1 MNFMNWFETQTR
13 LFPNA
18 MFVDLVHVRTAG
30 SSRLKRYVLPRE
42 EPSSIASLVLT
53 DAHQAA
59 EALRGVQTFSVAL
72 VEENKVEPVSEH
84 MMRVGDAMGPGASYD
99 SESPSL
105 EGVCKQL
112 MRHTEALM
120 RSHTLGAQQTHNAL
134 SEENNRLRARLDAL
148 EGRHF
153 ETVALQE
160 ELLSQRHVRELESM
174 RAVAGEKRKEAAI
187 RSVTT
192 LLPAIVPTVANR
204 LLGGGSGPAASA
216 DEGPKTDPII
226 SALASSI
233 TEEQGKALARVLRP
247 EQLAALGMLFQRHGA
262 KDPKRDPGSSGTPS
276 NVN

>member
-1 MNFMNWFETQTR
+1 MNFMNWFETQAR

-18 MFVDLVHVRTAG
+18 VFVDLVHVRTAG

-42 EPSSIASLVLT
+42 DPSSIASLVLT

-72 VEENKVEPVSEH
+72 VEENKIEPVSEH

-120 RSHTLGAQQTHNAL
+120 RSHTLGAQQTHNTL
-134 SEENNRLRARLDAL
+134 SLENERLRARLDAL

-160 ELLSQRHVRELESM
+160 ELISQRHVRDLESM
-174 RAVAGEKRKEAAI
+174 RAVAGEKRKEAAL
-187 RSVTT
+187 RTVST
-192 LLPAIVPTVANR
+192 LLPAIVPAVAHK
-204 LLGGGSGPAASA
+204 LLGSAAGPDTPA
-216 DEGPKTDPII
+216 DTAPKTDPII
-226 SALASSI
+226 GALANSI
-233 TEEQGKALARVLRP
+233 TDEQRMALARVLRP
-247 EQLAALGMLFQRHGA
+247 EQVAALGMLFQRHGA
-262 KDPKRDPGSSGTPS
+262 KDPKRDPGTSGTPS

>member
-1 MNFMNWFETQTR
+1 VNFLNWFETQTR
-13 LFPNA
+13 LFPAA

-42 EPSSIASLVLT
+42 DPGSIASLVLT

-59 EALRGVQTFSVAL
+59 EAMRGVQTFSVAL

-84 MMRVGDAMGPGASYD
+84 LMRVGDTMGPGASYD

-120 RSHTLGAQQTHNAL
+120 RSHTLGAQQTHNTL
-134 SEENNRLRARLDAL
+134 SQENERLRARLDAL
-148 EGRHF
+148 EGKHF

-160 ELLSQRHVRELESM
+160 ELLSQRHLRDIEAM
-174 RAVAGEKRKEAAI
+174 RAMAGEKRKE
-187 RSVTT
+187 T
-192 LLPAIVPTVANR
+192 LLRTVATLAPAVVPTMTNK
-204 LLGGGSGPAASA
+204 LLGGSAEASPAALDPTIAAFA
-216 DEGPKTDPII
+216 DSLTD
-226 SALASSI
+226 
-233 TEEQGKALARVLRP
+233 EQRMALARLLRP
-247 EQLAALGMLFQRHGA
+247 EQVAALGMLFQRHGA
-262 KDPKRDPGSSGTPS
+262 GGPKRPPSSGTPN

>member
-1 MNFMNWFETQTR
+1 MNFLNWFETQTR

-42 EPSSIASLVLT
+42 DPGSIASLVLT

-59 EALRGVQTFSVAL
+59 EAMRGVQTFSVAL
-72 VEENKVEPVSEH
+72 VEESKVEPVSEH
-84 MMRVGDAMGPGASYD
+84 LMRVGDTMGPGASYD

-120 RSHTLGAQQTHNAL
+120 RSHTLGAQQTHSTL
-134 SEENNRLRARLDAL
+134 SQENERLRARLDSL
-148 EGRHF
+148 EQKHF

-160 ELLSQRHVRELESM
+160 ELLSQRHLRDIDAM
-174 RAVAGEKRKEAAI
+174 RAMASEKRKE
-187 RSVTT
+187 T
-192 LLPAIVPTVANR
+192 LLRTVSTLAPAVIPSVANKLLGTGGAAAPEGQRPPDPAIGAFADSLTDEQRVALSR
-204 LLGGGSGPAASA
+204 L
-216 DEGPKTDPII
+216 
-226 SALASSI
+226 
-233 TEEQGKALARVLRP
+233 LRP
-247 EQLAALGMLFQRHGA
+247 EQVAALGMLFQRHGGP
-262 KDPKRDPGSSGTPS
+262 PKRNPGNPS